1 LDEGTK
7 TRSAAQIAQ
16 QIEFIGGE
24 LATQG
29 AQDFST
35 VTLRV
40 LKKDVDLGLTILSD
54 ILMNPIFA
62 EKDVAR
68 VRGELMGQLQ
78 GEKDEPGV
86 IAIKAFDE
94 IVFQGNPYRRAAN
107 GTEKTV
113 PKITRNDL
121 VQFHHTYYR
130 PNRTIVAI
138 VGDIREHEAL
148 DVVRKHF
155 GKWTKKDGV
164 PSTFSPAVPL
174 QQPKLKLIDKD
185 LTQANVILG
194 HLGIDRKNPDF
205 YAVSVMNY
213 ILGGGGFSSRLVN
226 RIRDQKGLAYDVDS
240 GFQANVMPGP
250 FTVQLQTRNAAAN
263 QAIASVVEEMKRI
276 RTEPVSDQ
284 ELADAKAYLIGSFPL
299 RLDTTGKLAALLTL
313 VELHG
318 LGLSYFEDY
327 PKAIRAVTKEDVLR
341 VAEQYLHPDVY
352 ALVVVA
358 KQSEAKINPEM
369 VLGKP

>member
-1 LDEGTK
+1 MTRIAAAVVIVLVLAQASFAADIKPVRIVTPNNMIVLIVDQPSLPIVTVNVLVKAGAVHDPDALAGLAYMTAGMLDEGTK

-121 VQFHHTYYR
+121 VQFHQTGRSSPSSATYGSTKR
-130 PNRTIVAI
+130 SMSSASTSENGP
-138 VGDIREHEAL
+138 
-148 DVVRKHF
+148 RKMACH
-155 GKWTKKDGV
+155 
-164 PSTFSPAVPL
+164 P
-174 QQPKLKLIDKD
+174 
-185 LTQANVILG
+185 
-194 HLGIDRKNPDF
+194 R
-205 YAVSVMNY
+205 
-213 ILGGGGFSSRLVN
+213 SRRRFRSN
-226 RIRDQKGLAYDVDS
+226 SRS
-240 GFQANVMPGP
+240 
-250 FTVQLQTRNAAAN
+250 
-263 QAIASVVEEMKRI
+263 
-276 RTEPVSDQ
+276 
-284 ELADAKAYLIGSFPL
+284 
-299 RLDTTGKLAALLTL
+299 
-313 VELHG
+313 
-318 LGLSYFEDY
+318 
-327 PKAIRAVTKEDVLR
+327 
-341 VAEQYLHPDVY
+341 
-352 ALVVVA
+352 
-358 KQSEAKINPEM
+358 
-369 VLGKP
+369 